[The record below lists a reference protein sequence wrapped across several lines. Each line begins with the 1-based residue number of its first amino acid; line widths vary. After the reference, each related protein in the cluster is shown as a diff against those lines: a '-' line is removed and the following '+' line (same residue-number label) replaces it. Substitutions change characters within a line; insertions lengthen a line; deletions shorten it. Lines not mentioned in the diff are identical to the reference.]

1 MSAHSWLSLREEQAM
16 KISKLPNQ
24 ISPLIG
30 TIMVLAW
37 TLIIGPLGGVLI
49 GAATYF
55 MLVENTVPGI
65 MCVAVLL
72 LPIVLTII
80 WGCSAGVEALSNRVS
95 DRTVVPNAKR
105 RIVMP
110 S

>member
-1 MSAHSWLSLREEQAM
+1 M
-16 KISKLPNQ
+16 KISQLPQ
-24 ISPLIG
+24 QMSPFIG
-30 TIMVLAW
+30 PIMILAW
-37 TLIIGPLGGVLI
+37 TLLIGPLGGVLI

-72 LPIVLTII
+72 LPILLTII
-80 WGCSAGVEALSNRVS
+80 WGCSAWVEALSNRVS
-95 DRTVVPNAKR
+95 DRTVVPDAER